1 MLDMDITIGM
11 SRAGLT
17 KLANDILAECA
28 ANPDSEGIEITRCI
42 AHNGP
47 GSELVL
53 RFNNDNGDMEG
64 RDDVTADTA
73 YWEWP

>member
-1 MLDMDITIGM
+1 MDITIGL

-28 ANPDSEGIEITRCI
+28 STPEPFTVEWSRLIE
-42 AHNGP
+42 HNGP
-47 GSELVL
+47 GALLTL
-53 RFNNDNGDMEG
+53 RLNNGDMEN

-73 YWEWP
+73 YWEQV